1 MTYFLITVAVEGHT
15 DENSTDVCT
24 VAGTSDRKIRTPKLR
39 ETLFSRCG
47 QQVDRWHA
55 KSAASSPMTAHW
67 GIHDPAAV
75 EGTDDE
81 KLRAFNKAFRE
92 LDARLKSSPAYVW
105 KCSTRCSS
113 SDSWTPLA
121 RCAKSVT

>member
-67 GIHDPAAV
+67 ASTIQP
-75 EGTDDE
+75 
-81 KLRAFNKAFRE
+81 LSKAQMT
-92 LDARLKSSPAYVW
+92 KSCVRSIRRFGS
-105 KCSTRCSS
+105 STR
-113 SDSWTPLA
+113 D
-121 RCAKSVT
+121 